1 MTEIVATYGD
11 GSANFDPLT
20 VMVSRKL
27 LNQFQN
33 KLAENNESADGVIIK
48 FIEEYVRQDHK

>member
-1 MTEIVATYGD
+1 MTETIATYGD

-20 VMVSRKL
+20 VMISRKL

-48 FIEEYVRQDHK
+48 FIEDYVGQD